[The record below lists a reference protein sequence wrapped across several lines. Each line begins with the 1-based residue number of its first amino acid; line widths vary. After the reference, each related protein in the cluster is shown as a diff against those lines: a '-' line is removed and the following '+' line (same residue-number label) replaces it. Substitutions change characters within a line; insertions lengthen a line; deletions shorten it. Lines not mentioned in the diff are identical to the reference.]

1 MDELI
6 KMMQELKADMNKKFT
21 SIDSQFL
28 QMEKNITTKI
38 TEHFDTKFQEMNNDL
53 GKLRNKLQEQE
64 KRLYVLEKNSVKRN
78 LVFFGID
85 EKEKHYIQLQKQIFE
100 IITNIVKVEIQ
111 ETELQ
116 SIRRMGK
123 KGDRPRPISVTLSTL
138 TNEMRIIELEYAI
151 SQIKWD
157 IIGLAEVRREGYRIE
172 DRGSY
177 LLYYFGKTKGE
188 KGVGFLVKKQRG
200 TEVHDFIALSE
211 RVALLQVNIY
221 GTMFSLIQV
230 YAPTTAASEAEIEN
244 MYNDLDEAI
253 SKCTKNIIFMGDMN
267 AKIGKPECHERLVMG
282 DYGYG
287 NRNCRGKMFIHF
299 CLQNKLKIVN
309 TMFKKPKK
317 LRWTWMSPDGK
328 SMNEI
333 DFIATNIPKNV
344 QNLNVI
350 NKTGGIK
357 KAYREID
364 NTKQLMT
371 QLFNSS
377 GTIVTHRRD
386 LMEVTTNFYKD
397 LYRNVNKTEEIPL
410 HKIHNNDSVP
420 QIIEKRNGDL
430 VKLKS

>member
-1 MDELI
+1 
-6 KMMQELKADMNKKFT
+6 
-21 SIDSQFL
+21 
-28 QMEKNITTKI
+28 
-38 TEHFDTKFQEMNNDL
+38 
-53 GKLRNKLQEQE
+53 
-64 KRLYVLEKNSVKRN
+64 
-78 LVFFGID
+78 
-85 EKEKHYIQLQKQIFE
+85 
-100 IITNIVKVEIQ
+100 
-111 ETELQ
+111 
-116 SIRRMGK
+116 
-123 KGDRPRPISVTLSTL
+123 
-138 TNEMRIIELEYAI
+138 MRIIELEYAI

-200 TEVHDFIALSE
+200 TEVHEFIALSE

-221 GTMFSLIQV
+221 GTMFSLIQA

-267 AKIGKPECHERLVMG
+267 AKIGKPEFHERLVMG

-287 NRNCRGKMFIHF
+287 NRNCREDEDDVQKLNSKLETILHSCQRNPEKTRSNLKNPNIITQEIKDFNIEKYT
-299 CLQNKLKIVN
+299 LKNKKNKTKQEKIALK
-309 TMFKKPKK
+309 
-317 LRWTWMSPDGK
+317 
-328 SMNEI
+328 
-333 DFIATNIPKNV
+333 
-344 QNLNVI
+344 
-350 NKTGGIK
+350 KTGGIK

-371 QLFNSS
+371 QLFDSS

-386 LMEVTTNFYKD
+386 LMKVTTNFYKD
-397 LYRNVNKTEEIPL
+397 LYKNANKTEETPL

-420 QIIEKRNGDL
+420 QILESEVDL
-430 VKLKS
+430 SIKNLKLGKSPGPDGVTNEMIKTGKKKH

>member
-1 MDELI
+1 
-6 KMMQELKADMNKKFT
+6 
-21 SIDSQFL
+21 
-28 QMEKNITTKI
+28 
-38 TEHFDTKFQEMNNDL
+38 
-53 GKLRNKLQEQE
+53 
-64 KRLYVLEKNSVKRN
+64 
-78 LVFFGID
+78 
-85 EKEKHYIQLQKQIFE
+85 
-100 IITNIVKVEIQ
+100 
-111 ETELQ
+111 
-116 SIRRMGK
+116 
-123 KGDRPRPISVTLSTL
+123 
-138 TNEMRIIELEYAI
+138 MRIIELEYAI

-350 NKTGGIK
+350 SKLHHPSDHRMVRITLNIKNNKKSRAHYKNIQNIKAKAINNNTSFANLDDEDDIQKLNSKLETILHSCQRNPEKITSNLKNPNIITQEIKDLNIEKYILKNKKNKT
-357 KAYREID
+357 D
-364 NTKQLMT
+364 
-371 QLFNSS
+371 
-377 GTIVTHRRD
+377 
-386 LMEVTTNFYKD
+386 
-397 LYRNVNKTEEIPL
+397 
-410 HKIHNNDSVP
+410 
-420 QIIEKRNGDL
+420 
-430 VKLKS
+430 